1 MEEEKKLFPV
11 YRFTVSY
18 EENGEKKVVDFVE
31 TLCPHEM
38 SDDECREKIALIME
52 MFEEEYP
59 EAMGHISQIEF
70 KEVAKAE
77 WRLGYYNHETFLKFK
92 DKKEA
97 FANFREFVKSE
108 VKRCHDTGIDT
119 ACLEGADEEA
129 RWQKCRCK
137 SCREDGRTVIN
148 H

>member
-1 MEEEKKLFPV
+1 MNESKKMFPV

-31 TLCPHEM
+31 TLCQHEQ
-38 SDDECREKIALIME
+38 SDDECREQIDIIMG
-52 MFEEEYP
+52 MFAEEYP
-59 EAMGHISQIEF
+59 EAMGHISLIDF
-70 KEVAKAE
+70 KEVAKTT
-77 WRLGYYNHETFLKFK
+77 WRLGYYNHETFIKFK
-92 DKKEA
+92 NKAEA
-97 FANFREFVKSE
+97 FASFRAFVDAE
-108 VKRCHDTGIDT
+108 IQRCHASGIDT

-129 RWQKCRCK
+129 RWKICRCK